1 MDKAIKHYIVKLV
14 NQTRTYSSIQ
24 LGASPR
30 GSIAL
35 MKASQ
40 AYAFIHGRNYV
51 IPDDVKFLA
60 PYVLAHRLILKME
73 AKFEGITGEQVI
85 AKNRCTN
92 YRAYSKDDEPLMKR
106 MLRALYHV
114 IKLLLLPLCL
124 VLTFMYAMFQGGF
137 VSWFLFLQHNS
148 HCSLFAT
155 TPLLRF
161 TGR

>member
-14 NQTRTYSSIQ
+14 SQTRSYSSMQ

-60 PYVLAHRLILKME
+60 PYVLAHRLILKWKQNLKE
-73 AKFEGITGEQVI
+73 
-85 AKNRCTN
+85 
-92 YRAYSKDDEPLMKR
+92 
-106 MLRALYHV
+106 
-114 IKLLLLPLCL
+114 
-124 VLTFMYAMFQGGF
+124 
-137 VSWFLFLQHNS
+137 
-148 HCSLFAT
+148 
-155 TPLLRF
+155 
-161 TGR
+161 

>member
-1 MDKAIKHYIVKLV
+1 MDKGIKHYIVKLV
-14 NQTRTYSSIQ
+14 NQTRSYSSIQ

-30 GSIAL
+30 SIAL

-85 AKNRCTN
+85 AKIVARTAVPNQRTMN
-92 YRAYSKDDEPLMKR
+92 L
-106 MLRALYHV
+106 
-114 IKLLLLPLCL
+114 
-124 VLTFMYAMFQGGF
+124 
-137 VSWFLFLQHNS
+137 
-148 HCSLFAT
+148 
-155 TPLLRF
+155 
-161 TGR
+161 